1 MSNIKRL
8 ERSRTDR
15 MISGVCGGIARQ
27 FNLDTVI
34 VRGLFVIVALI
45 PGMLGVAAILYVAAI
60 FLIPEEPETGA
71 ANTAHPG
78 WRYDPWTGEP
88 ITTHMAPPATANPPT
103 EPTNS
108 PVLLSNT
115 IEAAPNNE
123 APAQSTTKTDV

>member
-45 PGMLGVAAILYVAAI
+45 PGMLGVAAIIYVAAI

-71 ANTAHPG
+71 ANTPHPG
-78 WRYDPWTGEP
+78 WRYDPWTGESMTP
-88 ITTHMAPPATANPPT
+88 NNNPPTAPVTPANPPALVSDAT
-103 EPTNS
+103 ASDDT
-108 PVLLSNT
+108 T
-115 IEAAPNNE
+115 DRT
-123 APAQSTTKTDV
+123 TTKSDA

>member
-1 MSNIKRL
+1 MSDIKRL

-45 PGMLGVAAILYVAAI
+45 PGMLGVAAILYVVAI

-71 ANTAHPG
+71 ANTPHPG

-88 ITTHMAPPATANPPT
+88 ITTHAAPSTNENTVVAPT
-103 EPTNS
+103 DS
-108 PVLLSNT
+108 PVLVSDVHET
-115 IEAAPNNE
+115 PQPSESPTHHSAK
-123 APAQSTTKTDV
+123 TTE

>member
-1 MSNIKRL
+1 MNNIKRL

-34 VRGLFVIVALI
+34 VRMLCVVVGLINVGVVAI
-45 PGMLGVAAILYVAAI
+45 IYVAAI

-71 ANTAHPG
+71 ANTLHPG

-88 ITTHMAPPATANPPT
+88 MNTSPNHTMDAAPTLPPVATSNDVSAPDAPASTD
-103 EPTNS
+103 S
-108 PVLLSNT
+108 QNT
-115 IEAAPNNE
+115 I
-123 APAQSTTKTDV
+123 K

>member
-8 ERSRTDR
+8 ERSRSDR

-45 PGMLGVAAILYVAAI
+45 PGMLGVAAILYVVAI

-71 ANTAHPG
+71 ANTPHPG

-88 ITTHMAPPATANPPT
+88 IANQTTPPATATNPPALESDT
-103 EPTNS
+103 VVS
-108 PVLLSNT
+108 DD
-115 IEAAPNNE
+115 
-123 APAQSTTKTDV
+123 TTDRTPSKPDM

>member
-1 MSNIKRL
+1 MKRL
-8 ERSRTDR
+8 ERSRSDR

-71 ANTAHPG
+71 ANTPHPG

-88 ITTHMAPPATANPPT
+88 MANQTTPPATATNPPALVS
-103 EPTNS
+103 NS
-108 PVLLSNT
+108 TAND
-115 IEAAPNNE
+115 E
-123 APAQSTTKTDV
+123 TTDRTGAKTDN